1 MDPACGIPQSELH
14 GGEIKYLTY
23 LQTVAKRTE
32 CEQYP
37 KCLTYLQALAKLCV
51 KYRLSQLPVTY
62 LLCKEIGH
70 EKVSEKNCCCP
81 DFCLDH
87 EQSAGR
93 LFRERAHPQR
103 RGCGSDADTVGHT
116 DADCHAH
123 TDANADADSGADSG
137 GL

>member
-1 MDPACGIPQSELH
+1 MDPACGIPQSEPPWRRNQVSY
-14 GGEIKYLTY
+14 ILTDSCETHRTR
-23 LQTVAKRTE
+23 TVS
-32 CEQYP
+32 QVS
-37 KCLTYLQALAKLCV
+37 YLQALAKLCV
-51 KYRLSQLPVTY
+51 KHRLSQLPVTY

-81 DFCLDH
+81 DFCHDH